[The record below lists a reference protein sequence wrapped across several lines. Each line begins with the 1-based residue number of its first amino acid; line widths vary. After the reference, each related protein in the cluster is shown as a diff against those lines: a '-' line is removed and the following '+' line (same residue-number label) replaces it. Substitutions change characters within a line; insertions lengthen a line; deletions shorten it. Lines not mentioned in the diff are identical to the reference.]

1 MAVKEAQNDGVVIAP
16 GIDIEKEA
24 RAAEQEALMVLTTA
38 KAVIVS
44 NDEQYLDADRNF
56 GAIKQKMKE
65 VEAQRVA
72 ITGPINTSLK
82 LINAAFK
89 RPMETLEAALAYY
102 EKPMKEYQLELHKK
116 RRAAEEAAAKE
127 RQRLDEE
134 ANATAQAEREKAQ
147 QAQREADEAA
157 QKAAAA
163 AAATT
168 ANPLE
173 TLLLKE
179 EADEKQA
186 AADAQFQTSQQAYR
200 DTRLVNVAEEYVPKL
215 TGGGS
220 RVNKRW
226 KYRIV
231 DAALVPKKYWMID
244 EALIA
249 QDVREQKESFSA
261 PGIAI
266 FEDLSI
272 GGR

>member
-1 MAVKEAQNDGVVIAP
+1 MAVKENEALIVSP
-16 GIDIEKEA
+16 SIDVEKEA
-24 RAAEQEALMVLTTA
+24 KAAEQEALMVLTTA
-38 KAVIVS
+38 KAVVVS
-44 NDEQYLDADRNF
+44 NDAQYLAADRNF
-56 GAIKQKMKE
+56 GQIKQKMKE

-116 RRAAEEAAAKE
+116 RRAAEEAAAQE
-127 RQRLDEE
+127 RQRLEDE
-134 ANATAQAEREKAQ
+134 ANAVALAAREKAQ

-157 QKAAAA
+157 HKAA

-168 ANPLE
+168 VDPLE
-173 TLLLKE
+173 ALLLKE

-186 AADAQFQTSQQAYR
+186 DADAQFQASQQAYR

-231 DAALVPKKYWMID
+231 DAALVPKRYWMIN

-249 QDVREQKESFSA
+249 QDVREQKENFSA

>member
-1 MAVKEAQNDGVVIAP
+1 MAVKENNGIVVAP
-16 GIDIEKEA
+16 GIDVEKEA
-24 RAAEQEALMVLTTA
+24 KVAEQEALMVLTTA
-38 KAVIVS
+38 KAVVVS
-44 NDEQYLDADRNF
+44 NDAQYLAADRNF
-56 GAIKQKMKE
+56 GQIKQKMKE

-102 EKPMKEYQLELHKK
+102 EKPMKEYQLELHMK

-127 RQRLDEE
+127 RQRLEDE
-134 ANATAQAEREKAQ
+134 ANAVAQAAREKAQ

-157 QKAAAA
+157 KKAV
-163 AAATT
+163 AATT
-168 ANPLE
+168 ADPLE
-173 TLLLKE
+173 ALLLKE

-186 AADAQFQTSQQAYR
+186 DADAQFQASQQAYR

-231 DAALVPKKYWMID
+231 DAALVPKRYWVID
-244 EALIA
+244 ESLIA
-249 QDVREQKESFSA
+249 QEVREHKENFSA
-261 PGIAI
+261 PGIEI
-266 FEDLSI
+266 YEDLSI